1 MSLMLLLPRNK
12 TLTEVAG
19 WSVCVAQYYT
29 TLQYTML
36 ISRDPADAAKE
47 KELGNAAY
55 LSKDFET
62 ALAHYRAASELE
74 PTLLVYMN
82 NMAAAC
88 FGMHK
93 YQVSTH

>member
-1 MSLMLLLPRNK
+1 M
-12 TLTEVAG
+12 
-19 WSVCVAQYYT
+19 CVAKCS
-29 TLQYTML
+29 TLL

-62 ALAHYRAASELE
+62 ALEHYRAASELE
-74 PTLLVYMN
+74 PTSMVYMN
-82 NMAAAC
+82 NMAAAY